1 MGKKIY
7 IANISLN
14 ATVQDIRDLFSD
26 YGEVVSAKL
35 LTDKQ
40 TGQSSGVGFVEM
52 ESEDEAKLA
61 ISEMNGQTFMGKVL
75 AVSGARPEQPAGGSV
90 RGKTSGKDR
99 R

>member
-1 MGKKIY
+1 MAKKIY

-52 ESEDEAKLA
+52 ESEDEARHA
-61 ISEMNGQTFMGKVL
+61 ISEMNGQTFMGKRL
-75 AVSGARPEQPAGGSV
+75 AVSGARPEQTGGRSV
-90 RGKTSGKDR
+90 SGKAKDR